1 MTTSN
6 KEITQFLEYLSEKWN
21 KVIENE
27 GESINRASE
36 LIFESCK
43 NDGRFYVFGSGHSHM
58 VAEEIYIRA
67 GGLAYVKGIL
77 PPELML
83 HQMPNKS
90 TYMERLDGYAQNI
103 LSLYKVEAGDTIMV
117 VSNSGRNNI
126 PVEMCIEAKKI
137 GASVIALTSIE
148 HSQSVSSRHKS
159 GKNIYEIADITI
171 NSHAPKGDAAYRIE
185 GVEADLGP
193 TSDFTGIG
201 IAQTIII
208 GVISRLKDAGL
219 DIPVFKSSNLD
230 GADEYNDK
238 LFTQYYGYWK

>member
-1 MTTSN
+1 MTTSK
-6 KEITQFLEYLSEKWN
+6 KEITQFLKYLGEKWN

-27 GESINRASE
+27 SESINRASE

-90 TYMERLDGYAQNI
+90 TYMERLDGYAQNM

-137 GASVIALTSIE
+137 GAKVIALTSME
-148 HSQSVSSRHKS
+148 HSQSVTSRHKS
-159 GKNIYEIADITI
+159 GKNIYEIADVTI

-185 GVEADLGP
+185 GVEAELGP

-230 GADEYNDK
+230 EADEYNDK
-238 LFTQYYGYWK
+238 LFNQYYGYWK